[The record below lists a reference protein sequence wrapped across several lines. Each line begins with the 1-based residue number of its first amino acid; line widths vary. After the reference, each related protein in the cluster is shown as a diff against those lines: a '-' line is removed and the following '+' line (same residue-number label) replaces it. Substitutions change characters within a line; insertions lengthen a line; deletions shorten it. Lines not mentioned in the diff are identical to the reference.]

1 MKRILAVDDDRSV
14 LMSLGG
20 LLEQAGYAV
29 TETSDPG
36 SVRAR
41 LEAEWFDLVL
51 TDLRMPGLDGMQLLD
66 TLAALDEPPP
76 VVMLTAHG
84 TLEVAVEAMRRG
96 AVDFLEKPFSREE
109 LLGVVERALARGREP
124 GTKSAAP
131 AKDAP
136 TILGVSAE
144 MQEVLR
150 LVERAAG
157 SRSRV
162 LVRGESGT
170 GKELVARRVHDL
182 SARAAAPYVAVNCAA
197 LPDSLLEAEM
207 FGFEKGAFTG
217 AAQARPGRVELADGG
232 TLFLDEIGDLG
243 PSAQAKLLRFLEDG
257 SYERLGS
264 GGATLRSDVRV
275 VAATW
280 RDLAAMAE
288 EGEFREDLY
297 YRLAVLEIVIPPL
310 RTRPSDVAVLAR
322 HFFEE
327 VKALEGRP
335 ELCLE
340 DDAIEALARLPWLGN
355 ARELR
360 NFVERLVVYAD
371 GRSIDAEAVEA
382 RSEGT
387 VRSSPSG
394 PTAPSAGLASEQLTQ
409 ARAQMLDDA
418 LERAKGNKARA
429 ARLLGVSRRTLY
441 RWLDERE
448 SAAS

>member
-1 MKRILAVDDDRSV
+1 M
-14 LMSLGG
+14 
-20 LLEQAGYAV
+20 
-29 TETSDPG
+29 
-36 SVRAR
+36 
-41 LEAEWFDLVL
+41 
-51 TDLRMPGLDGMQLLD
+51 
-66 TLAALDEPPP
+66 
-76 VVMLTAHG
+76 
-84 TLEVAVEAMRRG
+84 
-96 AVDFLEKPFSREE
+96 
-109 LLGVVERALARGREP
+109 
-124 GTKSAAP
+124 
-131 AKDAP
+131 
-136 TILGVSAE
+136 
-144 MQEVLR
+144 
-150 LVERAAG
+150 
-157 SRSRV
+157 
-162 LVRGESGT
+162 
-170 GKELVARRVHDL
+170 
-182 SARAAAPYVAVNCAA
+182 
-197 LPDSLLEAEM
+197 
-207 FGFEKGAFTG
+207 
-217 AAQARPGRVELADGG
+217 
-232 TLFLDEIGDLG
+232 
-243 PSAQAKLLRFLEDG
+243 LRFLEDG